1 MKVHSAVLLQ
11 STVALNLFN
20 LLSVELG
27 GRAENSKLFGVG
39 SNPTTGTKFV
49 SQVNFDESYCMI
61 RP

>member
-1 MKVHSAVLLQ
+1 MLLAVLLRN
-11 STVALNLFN
+11 TAVLNLLK

-39 SNPTTGTKFV
+39 SNPATGTKFV
-49 SQVNFDESYCMI
+49 SRVNFDESYCMI

>member
-1 MKVHSAVLLQ
+1 MLLAVLLRN
-11 STVALNLFN
+11 TAVLNLLK

-39 SNPTTGTKFV
+39 SNPATGTKFV

>member
-1 MKVHSAVLLQ
+1 MLLAVLLQ
-11 STVALNLFN
+11 STAVLNLLK

>member
-1 MKVHSAVLLQ
+1 MLLAVLLRN
-11 STVALNLFN
+11 TAVLNLLK

-39 SNPTTGTKFV
+39 SNPATGTKFV

-61 RP
+61 HP

>member
-1 MKVHSAVLLQ
+1 MLLAVLLRN
-11 STVALNLFN
+11 TAVLNLLK

-49 SQVNFDESYCMI
+49 SQVSFDESYCMI

>member
-1 MKVHSAVLLQ
+1 MLLAVLLRN
-11 STVALNLFN
+11 TAVLNLLK

-39 SNPTTGTKFV
+39 SNPSTGTKFV